1 MDMTILIAA
10 LIMVESGGD
19 PSAIGDDGKAA
30 GILQQHPIFV
40 DDVNRILGRRV
51 YTYMDRNDVE
61 QAVEMA
67 KIWLTYYAG
76 CFEQKYGYP
85 VNYTEAALIY
95 NRGWVGFQRMEVL
108 DWGDDE
114 YWLKTFKEILRI
126 QKGE

>member
-19 PSAIGDDGKAA
+19 PAAIGDDGLAV

-40 DDVNRILGRRV
+40 DDVNRILGRSV

-67 KIWLTYYAG
+67 KIWLLHYGG
-76 CFEQKYGYP
+76 CYEEKFGIPIDYM
-85 VNYTEAALIY
+85 EASLIY
-95 NRGWVGFQRMEVL
+95 NRGWKGFQQMNPL
-108 DWGDDE
+108 DHGDDE
-114 YWLKTFKEILRI
+114 YWKKVAKEIIRI
-126 QKGE
+126 Q